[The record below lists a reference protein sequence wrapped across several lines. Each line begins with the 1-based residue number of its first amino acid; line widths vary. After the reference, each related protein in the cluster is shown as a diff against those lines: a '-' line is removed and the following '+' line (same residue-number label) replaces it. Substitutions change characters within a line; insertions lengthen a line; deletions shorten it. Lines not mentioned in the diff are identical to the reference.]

1 MTTTARTVS
10 PAAGQTAPGQTAPG
24 QTAAGPLAIEAA
36 GLVKTFGSTRAVDG
50 LDLSVPRG
58 GVFGLLGPNG
68 AGKTTTIRIF
78 ATLTTPDTGV
88 ARVLGHD
95 VRAARHAVRA
105 AIGLTGQFATV
116 DAALTGRENLVLQG
130 RLLGLARRAA
140 RYRAAELLD
149 TFGLAEAAG
158 RAVKSYSGGMQ
169 RRLDIATSI
178 VVPPALLFLDE
189 PTTGLDPR
197 SRNEVWQTVRL
208 LVRSGSTVLL
218 TTQYLD
224 EADQLSDRIAV
235 IDHGRVVAEGTPG
248 ELKASAGSG
257 VLRVRLADPA
267 DSGRA
272 VAILGRALGATV
284 RPGADPAALAAHI
297 AARPGGQDASAAV
310 ARAVS
315 ELSGQGI
322 GVSTF
327 ALGQPSLDEVFLAL
341 TGHIARGTAGPGA
354 VTEGTAA

>member
-1 MTTTARTVS
+1 VT
-10 PAAGQTAPGQTAPG
+10 GQTVTG

-78 ATLTTPDTGV
+78 ATLTTPDAGV

-95 VRAARHAVRA
+95 VRAARQAVRA

-116 DAALTGRENLVLQG
+116 DATLTGRENLVLQG
-130 RLLGLARRAA
+130 RLLGLGRRAA
-140 RYRAAELLD
+140 RDRAAELLD

-218 TTQYLD
+218 TTQYLH

-248 ELKASAGSG
+248 ELKSSAGSG

-284 RPGADPAALAAHI
+284 RPDAGPAALTAHI

-341 TGHIARGTAGPGA
+341 TGHTAQGTAGPGA
-354 VTEGTAA
+354 VTEGTAG